1 MKTCLKI
8 KKTRLIIWY
17 ILKKAVLNLKA
28 FLGVGI
34 NNIRLVSGFEI
45 GFDSLSK
52 NIYPIIL
59 FLKKNTISQC
69 YIITDIICYDYI
81 NNNKRY
87 SLVYNIVGLRFN
99 IRIRIRT
106 KLSSVD
112 KLLSLVSLYNSVS
125 WSEREIFDFFGLFF
139 FENRDL
145 RRILTDYGFN
155 GFPLRKDF
163 PVTGYISSYY
173 DDGQKRI
180 CYDLLDKCQEYRS
193 FNLRSFWFV

>member
-125 WSEREIFDFFGLFF
+125 
-139 FENRDL
+139 
-145 RRILTDYGFN
+145 
-155 GFPLRKDF
+155 
-163 PVTGYISSYY
+163 
-173 DDGQKRI
+173 
-180 CYDLLDKCQEYRS
+180 
-193 FNLRSFWFV
+193 